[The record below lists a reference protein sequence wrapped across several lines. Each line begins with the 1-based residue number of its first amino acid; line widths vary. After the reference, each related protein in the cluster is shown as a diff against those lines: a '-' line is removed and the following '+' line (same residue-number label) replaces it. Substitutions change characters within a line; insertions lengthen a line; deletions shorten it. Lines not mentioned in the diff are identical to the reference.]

1 METRVIMSSHT
12 CVLKK
17 LKIQAF
23 AHLFTSFIQ
32 ELISVVCFPPCL
44 TIGLQHVSMF
54 RPTKNQP
61 RFGRGRGRSWKFRTS
76 CPYLRAGTQILSDS
90 CFFSRA
96 VVRGP
101 WQTICVVLDFQ
112 SYGTYYQPGTQMTST
127 FRVWPSMGPIIQ
139 NKGRLGS
146 RIFLSTPC
154 FPISEYF
161 VSIPSRKLTYPPKMA
176 FWRWFSFSQGG
187 IC

>member
-12 CVLKK
+12 CFLKK

-127 FRVWPSMGPIIQ
+127 FRVWPSILWVQSSKTRVVWVLGFFCLPLVFQFQ
-139 NKGRLGS
+139 NTLWVWY
-146 RIFLSTPC
+146 L
-154 FPISEYF
+154 
-161 VSIPSRKLTYPPKMA
+161 
-176 FWRWFSFSQGG
+176 
-187 IC
+187 